1 MIIRVAKDI
10 IAYCTSCRLNLVHTV
25 VAMHDGRIVR
35 VLCRSCKKEH
45 AYRLSKG
52 IGGAAARKGPGGR
65 RPISKKSEDVVND
78 WEIAMKNT
86 TRQTPKAYAM
96 DGIYEAGDRITHS
109 KFGDGL
115 IRKIIQPNKMEVLF
129 QQDVKTLVR
138 GCS

>member
-25 VAMHDGRIVR
+25 VAMQDGKVER

-45 AYRLSKG
+45 AYRLPKG
-52 IGGAAARKGPGGR
+52 IGGAAARKGPGRKPPGK
-65 RPISKKSEDVVND
+65 RPEALGDA
-78 WEIAMKNT
+78 WEFAMKNT
-86 TRQTPKAYAM
+86 LLQRPKVYAM

>member
-25 VAMHDGRIVR
+25 VAMQDGKAVR
-35 VLCRSCKKEH
+35 VLCTSCKKEH

-52 IGGAAARKGPGGR
+52 VGTAASKRGPARKSIG
-65 RPISKKSEDVVND
+65 KKSENVVND

-115 IRKIIQPNKMEVLF
+115 IRRIIQPNKMEVLF
-129 QQDVKTLVR
+129 QRDVKTLVR
-138 GCS
+138 SSS